1 MSLALDPVESSG
13 ALVGHVDGLR
23 GRLRPRTPIRA
34 CWVHVITDGSDDQ
47 RQEPRDTRQRRAII
61 PLTINNGKETDDVR
75 Q

>member
-1 MSLALDPVESSG
+1 MSLALDPVRSSG

-23 GRLRPRTPIRA
+23 GRLRPWTSIAAR
-34 CWVHVITDGSDDQ
+34 VGSVSS
-47 RQEPRDTRQRRAII
+47 PTAHTRQRRAII

>member
-23 GRLRPRTPIRA
+23 GRLRPWTPLAARI
-34 CWVHVITDGSDDQ
+34 GSVSS
-47 RQEPRDTRQRRAII
+47 PTAHTRQRRAII
-61 PLTINNGKETDDVR
+61 PLTINDEKETDDVH

>member
-23 GRLRPRTPIRA
+23 GRLRPWTSLAAR
-34 CWVHVITDGSDDQ
+34 VGS
-47 RQEPRDTRQRRAII
+47 RHLI
-61 PLTINNGKETDDVR
+61 PLRINNGKETDHVC